1 MPRFPDMPTACTAL
15 GCSGQLDAMDRGFQ
29 PVVRGVGRA
38 LARQMPTDRRPPRAR
53 MWHGFGRVDA

>member
-1 MPRFPDMPTACTAL
+1 MPTACTAL
-15 GCSGQLDAMDRGFQ
+15 GRSGQLDAMDRGFQ

-38 LARQMPTDRRPPRAR
+38 LARQKPTDRRPPRAR

>member
-1 MPRFPDMPTACTAL
+1 MPRFPDMPTVSAAL
-15 GCSGQLDAMDRGFQ
+15 GRSGRLDAMDRRFQ

-38 LARQMPTDRRPPRAR
+38 LARQKPTDRRPPRAR